1 MAKLVYSA
9 ITSLDGYVNDEAG
22 RFDWATPDDQ
32 VFGFIN
38 DLEAPI
44 GTYLYGRRMY
54 ETMAGWESEYGG
66 AGDDPAVVQ
75 DFARIWRA
83 ADKIV
88 FSTTLAAVATP
99 RTQLVRE
106 FDPTEVRRLTADA
119 DKDITVGGAT
129 LAAAAFRAGLVDEVR
144 LTMCPVIVGGGT
156 RALPL
161 DVKVELETVDVRE
174 FDNGVVHLHYRCVN
188 S

>member
-9 ITSLDGYVNDEAG
+9 ITSLDGYVNDAAG

-54 ETMAGWESEYGG
+54 EAMAGWESEYGG
-66 AGDDPAVVQ
+66 ADDDPAVVQ

-88 FSTTLAAVATP
+88 FCTTLAAVATP

-106 FDPTEVRRLTADA
+106 FDPTEVRRLTAD
-119 DKDITVGGAT
+119 
-129 LAAAAFRAGLVDEVR
+129 
-144 LTMCPVIVGGGT
+144 
-156 RALPL
+156 
-161 DVKVELETVDVRE
+161 
-174 FDNGVVHLHYRCVN
+174 
-188 S
+188 